1 MCPVFETIRIENGQA
16 MRPKWH
22 LQRMQRTAMALG
34 FDADK
39 IEEIPLQE
47 LAIKAPLAGRWKL
60 RVDYGP
66 AGWNHRLSPYCIQPL
81 HRLFT
86 MEDDTLEYPFKFCDR
101 SSLEKHKTQLPEG
114 SDILFVRDGLLT
126 DTVYANILLW
136 DGSHWHTPNSP
147 LLEGTHR
154 AALLAQGTV
163 QASAIRLQ
171 DLRHFEHLSL
181 ISAMLDP
188 GEREIRV
195 SRIEKGSFLRR
206 MP

>member
-1 MCPVFETIRIENGQA
+1 
-16 MRPKWH
+16 MRLEWH

-39 IEEIPLQE
+39 IDEIPLRE

-66 AGWNHRLSPYCIQPL
+66 AGWMHQLSPYSTQPL
-81 HRLFT
+81 HRLFM
-86 MEDDTLEYPFKFCDR
+86 MEDDTLAYPLKFSNR
-101 SSLEKHKTQLPEG
+101 SSLEKHKAELPEG

-126 DTVYANILLW
+126 DTLYANILLW
-136 DGSHWHTPNSP
+136 DGSHWHTPNAP

-163 QASAIRLQ
+163 KASAIRLR
-171 DLRHFEHLSL
+171 DLRHFEHLTL

-188 GEREIRV
+188 GEREIPV
-195 SRIEKGSFLRR
+195 CQIEKAPFFRR